1 MRVLVTGGAGF
12 VGVNLTRRLLRDGV
26 DVVILDDLS
35 SGLASNIE
43 DSSAEFVPGSLA
55 RADDVLEAAEGCTHV
70 VHLGARG
77 SVPRSL
83 RNPQATHEVN
93 ATGTLNVLEACR
105 RTGAHLVFS
114 SSSSVFGAS
123 PVVPKREDVL
133 TAPLTPY
140 AASKLAAEAY
150 IQAYQNSFGVSALTL
165 RFFNVYGPWQRPDHD
180 YAAVVPKW
188 IWKAMRGDE
197 IVINGDGSI
206 TRDFTHVDDVVEV
219 IVRSLKERI
228 EHPSPVNLAF
238 GRPISLL
245 EVVDELRDH
254 FQDITTVFDSPRA
267 GDIQHSENDPAL
279 LNGLFPG
286 IEPQPFRE
294 GFASTVSWLREH
306 GDAVAGGPPVQ
317 D

>member
-12 VGVNLTRRLLRDGV
+12 VGVNLIRRLVKNGV
-26 DVVILDDLS
+26 SVVVLDDLS
-35 SGLASNIE
+35 SGLASNVE
-43 DSSAEFVPGSLA
+43 NLPVEFMRGSLVNA
-55 RADDVLEAAEGCTHV
+55 SDVREAADQCSHV

-105 RTGAHLVFS
+105 HAGAHLVFS

-123 PVVPKREDVL
+123 PVIPKSEDVL

-150 IQAYQNSFGVSALTL
+150 IQAYQHSFGVTALTL

-180 YAAVVPKW
+180 YAAVIPKW
-188 IWKAMRGDE
+188 IWKAMHGEE

-206 TRDFTHVDDVVEV
+206 TRDFTHVDDVVDV
-219 IVRSLKERI
+219 IVRAINDRV
-228 EHPSPVNLAF
+228 EHPTPVNLAF

-245 EVVDELRDH
+245 DVVEQLQNHFRDIAMT
-254 FQDITTVFDSPRA
+254 FGPPRA

-279 LNGLFPG
+279 LSELFPA
-286 IEPQPFRE
+286 IDPRPFSD
-294 GFASTVSWLREH
+294 GFASTVEWLREY
-306 GDAVAGGPPVQ
+306 GDAVAGGPPVR

>member
-12 VGVNLTRRLLRDGV
+12 VGVNLIRRLVRD
-26 DVVILDDLS
+26 DINVVVLDDLS

-43 DSSAEFVPGSLA
+43 DLPVEFKRGSLVNA
-55 RADDVLEAAEGCTHV
+55 SEVTEAAEECTHV

-105 RTGAHLVFS
+105 HTGAHLVFS

-123 PVVPKREDVL
+123 PVIPKREDVL

-140 AASKLAAEAY
+140 AASKLSAEAY
-150 IQAYQNSFGVSALTL
+150 IQAYQHSFGVSALTL

-180 YAAVVPKW
+180 YAAVIPKW
-188 IWKAMRGDE
+188 IWRAMNGE
-197 IVINGDGSI
+197 EVVINGDGSI
-206 TRDFTHVDDVVEV
+206 TRDFTHVDDVVGV
-219 IVRSLKERI
+219 IVRAINGRI

-245 EVVDELRDH
+245 DVVDQLREH
-254 FQDITTVFDSPRA
+254 FPDISTVFDPPRA
-267 GDIQHSENDPAL
+267 GDIQHSENDPTL
-279 LNGLFPG
+279 LNALFPE
-286 IEPQPFRE
+286 IDPRPFSD
-294 GFASTVSWLREH
+294 GFDSTVAWLREY
-306 GDAVAGGPPVQ
+306 GEVVVGGPPVH

>member
-1 MRVLVTGGAGF
+1 
-12 VGVNLTRRLLRDGV
+12 
-26 DVVILDDLS
+26 
-35 SGLASNIE
+35 
-43 DSSAEFVPGSLA
+43 
-55 RADDVLEAAEGCTHV
+55 
-70 VHLGARG
+70 
-77 SVPRSL
+77 
-83 RNPQATHEVN
+83 
-93 ATGTLNVLEACR
+93 
-105 RTGAHLVFS
+105 
-114 SSSSVFGAS
+114 
-123 PVVPKREDVL
+123 
-133 TAPLTPY
+133 
-140 AASKLAAEAY
+140 
-150 IQAYQNSFGVSALTL
+150 
-165 RFFNVYGPWQRPDHD
+165 
-180 YAAVVPKW
+180 
-188 IWKAMRGDE
+188 MRGEE
-197 IVINGDGSI
+197 IVINGDGFI

-219 IVRSLKERI
+219 IVRSVNGHI

>member
-12 VGVNLTRRLLRDGV
+12 VGVNLIRRLVREDV
-26 DVVILDDLS
+26 DVVVLDDLS
-35 SGLASNIE
+35 SGLASNIK
-43 DSSAEFVPGSLA
+43 DFPVEFKRGSLVNA
-55 RADDVLEAAEGCTHV
+55 SEVTAAGEACTHV

-123 PVVPKREDVL
+123 PVIPKREDVL

-140 AASKLAAEAY
+140 AASKLSAEAY
-150 IQAYQNSFGVSALTL
+150 IQAYQHSFGVPALTL

-180 YAAVVPKW
+180 YAAVIPKW
-188 IWKAMRGDE
+188 IWRAMNGE
-197 IVINGDGSI
+197 EVVINGDGSI
-206 TRDFTHVDDVVEV
+206 TRDFTHVDDVVGV
-219 IVRSLKERI
+219 IVRAMNGRI

-245 EVVDELRDH
+245 DVVDQLREH
-254 FQDITTVFDSPRA
+254 FPDISTVFDPPRA
-267 GDIQHSENDPAL
+267 GDIQHSENDPTL
-279 LNGLFPG
+279 LNALFPG
-286 IEPQPFRE
+286 IDPRPFSD
-294 GFASTVSWLREH
+294 GFDSTVAWLREY
-306 GDAVAGGPPVQ
+306 GDAVADGPPVH

>member
-12 VGVNLTRRLLRDGV
+12 VGVNLIRRLVREDV
-26 DVVILDDLS
+26 DVVVLDDLS

-43 DSSAEFVPGSLA
+43 DLPVEFKRGSLVNA
-55 RADDVLEAAEGCTHV
+55 SEVTEAAEACTHV

-105 RTGAHLVFS
+105 HTGAHLVFS

-123 PVVPKREDVL
+123 PVIPKREDVL

-140 AASKLAAEAY
+140 AASKLSTEAY
-150 IQAYQNSFGVSALTL
+150 IQAYQHSFGISALTL

-180 YAAVVPKW
+180 YAAVIPKW
-188 IWKAMRGDE
+188 IWRAMRGEE

-219 IVRSLKERI
+219 IVRAMNRRI

-238 GRPISLL
+238 GRPISLRD
-245 EVVDELRDH
+245 VADQLRDH
-254 FQDITTVFDSPRA
+254 FPDISTAFEPPRA
-267 GDIQHSENDPAL
+267 GDIQHSENDPTL
-279 LNGLFPG
+279 LNELFPG
-286 IEPQPFRE
+286 IEPQPFHE
-294 GFASTVSWLREH
+294 GFASTVAWLREH
-306 GDAVAGGPPVQ
+306 GDAVTGGPPVK

>member
-12 VGVNLTRRLLRDGV
+12 IGVNLIRRLLRDGV

-43 DSSAEFVPGSLA
+43 DLSVDSRSGSLVHA
-55 RADDVLEAAEGCTHV
+55 ADVSKAAEGCTHV

-83 RNPQATHEVN
+83 RNPIATHEVN
-93 ATGTLNVLEACR
+93 ATGSLNVLEACKEN
-105 RTGAHLVFS
+105 GAHLVFS

-150 IQAYQNSFGVSALTL
+150 IQAYQHSYGVSALTL

-180 YAAVVPKW
+180 YAAVIPKW
-188 IWKAMRGDE
+188 IWKAMHREE

-219 IVRSLKERI
+219 IVRSVNGRI

-238 GRPISLL
+238 GRPISLM

-254 FQDITTVFDSPRA
+254 FQGITTVFDSPRA
-267 GDIQHSENDPAL
+267 GDIQHSENDPTL
-279 LNGLFPG
+279 LNELFPG
-286 IEPQPFRE
+286 IKPRPFHE